1 MSISYSNSALYY
13 KKNTRE
19 PKSCSIVYMLAY
31 VHCLS
36 FILFLAN
43 IGGLMGLCLGFSLL
57 SVVELIYFFTLRW
70 CVLCCRRKGGGGGG
84 IQNMVIWVVKFSRE
98 RDAKLETVA
107 QNLQLK

>member
-1 MSISYSNSALYY
+1 
-13 KKNTRE
+13 
-19 PKSCSIVYMLAY
+19 MLAY

-70 CVLCCRRKGGGGGG
+70 CVLCCRRKGGGRGG
-84 IQNMVIWVVKFSRE
+84 IQNMVIWVVKFSRGK
-98 RDAKLETVA
+98 DTKLEDDS
-107 QNLQLK
+107 QNLRLINVGFPTLSSYLFGQLNEYLS

>member
-1 MSISYSNSALYY
+1 
-13 KKNTRE
+13 
-19 PKSCSIVYMLAY
+19 MLEKLEN

-84 IQNMVIWVVKFSRE
+84 IQNMVIWVVKFSRG
-98 RDAKLETVA
+98 RNTKLERVCCKK
-107 QNLQLK
+107 QQKKFLISYWFGE

>member
-1 MSISYSNSALYY
+1 
-13 KKNTRE
+13 
-19 PKSCSIVYMLAY
+19 MLAY

-84 IQNMVIWVVKFSRE
+84 IQNMVIWAVKFSRE
-98 RDAKLETVA
+98 GRDTKLEGDS
-107 QNLQLK
+107 QNLRLINGRFPTISSHFFFGNYMNMFQ